1 MKAASSHTAAAA
13 DAEHPDSGK
22 DFRME
27 VRVRYPETD
36 PMGVVHHANFFV
48 YFEMARVEHLR
59 SFGVAYK
66 DLERQGIFF
75 AVVKASCHLK
85 APAYYDDILEVTL
98 RLERSSL
105 VRVDHSYAVRRKS
118 DAKLLAEGATVLA
131 CLDRNFNPQPMP
143 DRILSIFRGISPS

>member
-1 MKAASSHTAAAA
+1 MNSPFLV
-13 DAEHPDSGK
+13 D
-22 DFRME
+22 

-59 SFGVAYK
+59 SFGVAYR
-66 DLERQGIFF
+66 DLEKQGIFF

-85 APAYYDDILEVTL
+85 APAYYDDVLTIAL

-105 VRVDHSYAVRRKS
+105 VRVDHGYEVRRKA
-118 DAKLLAEGATVLA
+118 DGQLLAEGATTLA
-131 CLDRNFNPQPMP
+131 CLDSNLHPSPMP
-143 DRILSIFRGISPS
+143 ERILAMFRGGVAPV

>member
-1 MKAASSHTAAAA
+1 MEA
-13 DAEHPDSGK
+13 G
-22 DFRME
+22 FRMD

-59 SFGVAYK
+59 SQGVAYR
-66 DLERQGIFF
+66 DLEKDGIFF

-85 APAYYDDILEVTL
+85 APAYYDDVLTITL

-105 VRVDHSYAVRRKS
+105 VRVDHSYAVHRTGEN
-118 DAKLLAEGATVLA
+118 KLLAEGSTTLA
-131 CLDRNFNPQPMP
+131 CLDNHFVVRPMP
-143 DRILSIFRGISPS
+143 EKILAMFRGANA